1 MREDVIM
8 KDTNRRKLLGRL
20 ATAAALGWLVK
31 WAVVAQD
38 AQAGGRKAKTKKKT
52 KTKVNAGG

>member
-1 MREDVIM
+1 M

-20 ATAAALGWLVK
+20 ATAAALGWIVK

-38 AQAGGRKAKTKKKT
+38 AQAGGRKIKTKKKT
-52 KTKVNAGG
+52 KTKGNAGW